1 MSETTS
7 LKLLGSCLAQELG
20 TLRILSFDDP
30 RAGVVKLKEV
40 ELSIPFAAPTG
51 VPASP
56 ITIGAEDSVTLLEV
70 LRQLDGI
77 GELRAFV
84 ESSRLAEIP
93 SESVAEMVLRIKF

>member
-7 LKLLGSCLAQELG
+7 LKLVGSYLAQELE
-20 TLRILSFDDP
+20 TLRVLRFYDP

-40 ELSIPFAAPTG
+40 ELSIPFATPAG

-56 ITIGAEDSVTLLEV
+56 VTIGAEDSVTLLEV
-70 LRQLDGI
+70 LRQLDGM

-84 ESSRLAEIP
+84 ESFRFAEIP
-93 SESVAEMVLRIKF
+93 RGSVADMVLRIKF